1 MELDLLQP
9 MFVMLTDGWK
19 MFTIGFSKTDKQC
32 GMQISHHMKHE
43 IQNWLIFDMDSIR
56 TLIGN

>member
-9 MFVMLTDGWK
+9 LFVMLTDGLK
-19 MFTIGFSKTDKQC
+19 MFTIVFSKTDKQC
-32 GMQISHHMKHE
+32 GMQICHHMKHE